1 MSYML
6 LAALGVISF
15 ICSLIPTGLDA
26 KTNSETEEIAG
37 IAEQHP
43 KIRIITVACMSF
55 DLIN

>member
-1 MSYML
+1 ML
-6 LAALGVISF
+6 LAALGVTSF
-15 ICSLIPTGLDA
+15 ICSLIPTGLDG